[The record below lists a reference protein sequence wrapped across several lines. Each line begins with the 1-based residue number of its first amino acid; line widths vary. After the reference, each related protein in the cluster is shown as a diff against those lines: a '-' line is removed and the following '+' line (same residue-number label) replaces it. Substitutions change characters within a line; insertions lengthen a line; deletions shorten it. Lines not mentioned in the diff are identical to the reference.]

1 MRASKR
7 SQVPLVIAKV
17 AFTNLVDAK
26 LAEAKLVVKR
36 FVDFASYSPIS
47 GASSAPLRS
56 RNPLICSGLH
66 GIGLEVSMLSK
77 PSSFCGRKPP
87 SREEDNTWVIGG
99 DRSLDRKQLRP
110 MEIAVRR
117 EL

>member
-66 GIGLEVSMLSK
+66 GIGLE
-77 PSSFCGRKPP
+77 SFHA
-87 SREEDNTWVIGG
+87 VQAV
-99 DRSLDRKQLRP
+99 LLLRP
-110 MEIAVRR
+110 EAS
-117 EL
+117 EP